1 MNFDLG
7 TGTRNRSTNITF
19 DRGANICTTKAFT
32 RHRLVNRFM
41 REYRLYGLT
50 DDATT
55 SSCYYI
61 FMDTQVTK
69 SFTTFSTFNTMMIQ
83 GSLGGLPQD
92 ETLVC

>member
-7 TGTRNRSTNITF
+7 TGTRNTNINF
-19 DRGANICTTKAFT
+19 ERGANTCTTKAFT

-55 SSCYYI
+55 NSCYYI

-69 SFTTFSTFNTMMIQ
+69 SFTTFSTLNTMMIQ
-83 GSLGGLPQD
+83 GLLGGLPQD
-92 ETLVC
+92 ETLTC

>member
-7 TGTRNRSTNITF
+7 TGTRNTNINF
-19 DRGANICTTKAFT
+19 ERGANTCTTKAFT

-55 SSCYYI
+55 NSCHYI

-69 SFTTFSTFNTMMIQ
+69 SFTTFSILNTMMIQ
-83 GSLGGLPQD
+83 GLLGGLPQD
-92 ETLVC
+92 ETLTC